1 MFDLFF
7 IFSAF
12 FLRTGGGEGGLVG
25 SREEKIVADKVDCLE
40 LTVELN
46 LGLDKSGNFIL
57 SGKWQPCVD
66 SRGGGAMKF
75 YGQESFFLNFLTNL
89 WKRTVISEVN

>member
-12 FLRTGGGEGGLVG
+12 FLRTGGGGGLVG
-25 SREEKIVADKVDCLE
+25 SREKIVADKVNCLE

-46 LGLDKSGNFIL
+46 LGLEKSGNFIL

-66 SRGGGAMKF
+66 SRGGGR
-75 YGQESFFLNFLTNL
+75 GL
-89 WKRTVISEVN
+89 

>member
-12 FLRTGGGEGGLVG
+12 FLRRENGGGGGGGLVG
-25 SREEKIVADKVDCLE
+25 SREKTVADKVNCLE

-46 LGLDKSGNFIL
+46 LGLEKSGNFIL

-66 SRGGGAMKF
+66 SRGGGR
-75 YGQESFFLNFLTNL
+75 GL
-89 WKRTVISEVN
+89 

>member
-12 FLRTGGGEGGLVG
+12 FLRTERGGGGGGLVG
-25 SREEKIVADKVDCLE
+25 SREEKIVADKVNCLD

-46 LGLDKSGNFIL
+46 LGLEKSRNFIL
-57 SGKWQPCVD
+57 SGK
-66 SRGGGAMKF
+66 
-75 YGQESFFLNFLTNL
+75 
-89 WKRTVISEVN
+89 

>member
-12 FLRTGGGEGGLVG
+12 FLRTGGGGLVG
-25 SREEKIVADKVDCLE
+25 SREKIVADKVNCLE

-46 LGLDKSGNFIL
+46 LGLEKSGNFIL

-66 SRGGGAMKF
+66 SRGGGR
-75 YGQESFFLNFLTNL
+75 GL
-89 WKRTVISEVN
+89 

>member
-12 FLRTGGGEGGLVG
+12 FLRREGGLVG
-25 SREEKIVADKVDCLE
+25 SREKIVADKVNCLE

-46 LGLDKSGNFIL
+46 LGLEKSGNFIL

-66 SRGGGAMKF
+66 SRGGGR
-75 YGQESFFLNFLTNL
+75 GL
-89 WKRTVISEVN
+89 

>member
-12 FLRTGGGEGGLVG
+12 FLRAEGGGGGLVG
-25 SREEKIVADKVDCLE
+25 SREKIVADKVNCLE
-40 LTVELN
+40 LMVERN
-46 LGLDKSGNFIL
+46 LGLEKSGNFIL

-66 SRGGGAMKF
+66 SRGGGR
-75 YGQESFFLNFLTNL
+75 GL
-89 WKRTVISEVN
+89 

>member
-12 FLRTGGGEGGLVG
+12 FLRTGRERERRGGGGGLVG
-25 SREEKIVADKVDCLE
+25 SREEKIVADKVNCLE

-46 LGLDKSGNFIL
+46 LGLKKSGNFIL
-57 SGKWQPCVD
+57 SGSGNPVLILEGE
-66 SRGGGAMKF
+66 GGG
-75 YGQESFFLNFLTNL
+75 L
-89 WKRTVISEVN
+89 

>member
-7 IFSAF
+7 LFSAS
-12 FLRTGGGEGGLVG
+12 FLRTEREGGLVG
-25 SREEKIVADKVDCLE
+25 SREKIAADKVNCLE

-46 LGLDKSGNFIL
+46 LGLEKSGNFIL

-66 SRGGGAMKF
+66 SRGGGR
-75 YGQESFFLNFLTNL
+75 GL
-89 WKRTVISEVN
+89 

>member
-12 FLRTGGGEGGLVG
+12 FLRTERGGGGLVG
-25 SREEKIVADKVDCLE
+25 SREKIVADKVNCLE

-46 LGLDKSGNFIL
+46 LGLEKSGNFIL

-66 SRGGGAMKF
+66 SRGGGR
-75 YGQESFFLNFLTNL
+75 GL
-89 WKRTVISEVN
+89 